1 MTRFKIVGL
10 IIILTVFV
18 GCKKSQPEF
27 ALLETEKEFDFGTI
41 TLKDT
46 VKHTF
51 KIKNISEISLKI
63 SEIGTSCGCTGA
75 IVSDSIIEKNEFAEI
90 EVQFIPK
97 KEQIGKITN
106 SIVIEANTNPP
117 YTTLYLNGSV
127 SGNKTE

>member
-1 MTRFKIVGL
+1 MTNLKIAGL
-10 IIILTVFV
+10 LVILTVFV
-18 GCKKSQPEF
+18 SCKKSGPDF
-27 ALLETEKEFDFGTI
+27 ALLQTEKEFDFGTI

-46 VKHTF
+46 VKHNF
-51 KIKNISEISLKI
+51 KIKNISDLPLKI

-97 KEQIGKITN
+97 KEQTGKITN

-117 YTTLYLNGSV
+117 FTTLYLNGVV
-127 SGNKTE
+127 SDNDTE

>member
-1 MTRFKIVGL
+1 MTKFKIVGFLL
-10 IIILTVFV
+10 IVALCVS
-18 GCKKSQPEF
+18 CKKSLPDF

-41 TLKDT
+41 TLNDT

-51 KIKNISEISLKI
+51 KIKNISDLPLKI

-75 IVSDSIIEKNEFAEI
+75 IVSDSIVEKNEFAEI

-97 KEQIGKITN
+97 KEQMGKIAN

-117 YTTLYLNGSV
+117 FTTLYLNGIV
-127 SGNKTE
+127 TENEKK

>member
-1 MTRFKIVGL
+1 MTKLKIVGL
-10 IIILTVFV
+10 LILLTVFV

-27 ALLETEKEFDFGTI
+27 ALLETDKEFDFGSI

-46 VKHTF
+46 IKHTF
-51 KIKNISEISLKI
+51 KIKNISNLPLKI

-90 EVQFIPK
+90 KVQFIPK

-117 YTTLYLNGSV
+117 FTTIYLNGIV
-127 SGNKTE
+127 SEE